1 MSTITE
7 ELRNSATAYR
17 TAILTLG
24 EIRLER
30 ELAKRDL
37 KEVESIIFAEK
48 VKLGTIDGK
57 NAETRD
63 AQAALAFKANT
74 EWQAAFD
81 RFIKAEAAFMS
92 AQDGVTI
99 SLMELKVAA
108 TLVNVQIAETGA
120 SRLLSEVS
128 LAGA

>member
-1 MSTITE
+1 MSAPTE
-7 ELRNSATAYR
+7 ELRNSAIAYR
-17 TAILTLG
+17 TAILAFG

-63 AQAALAFKANT
+63 AQAALAFKANM

-81 RFIKAEAAFMS
+81 RFVKAEATFMS
-92 AQDGVTI
+92 AQDNVTI

-120 SRLLSEVS
+120 IRLLSEVS